1 MNITRF
7 SIKRPIGICMIYI
20 LVCVLGLISFFRIG
34 VELLPD
40 VDSKF
45 ISVIVNYPGAS
56 TESVEQQVTKPIED
70 ELSSISHFKQVR
82 SATRPGRAEIFVELD
97 SQADADMVA
106 IEATKKV
113 SRIRKNLPEDI
124 DEPAVLKRSSEEY
137 PIIQIAATSKDNLD
151 DIFALADSSFKE
163 RLQQAAGVADVDVTG
178 GRTKEVAIE
187 VDKDKLNYYGL
198 TLQDII
204 TAVRKENVIVSSGSV
219 YTDALE
225 KTVRLQAQYKDPEEI
240 QHLQLKGA
248 GGRYIELGQVANVQA
263 KDKRAVAYS
272 RVDGNEAVSLEIY
285 KASGANIVDTADGVL
300 QQLETLRKDYP
311 DYVFTVVY
319 DQSHFV
325 RDSLSNTLKTLLEGL
340 VTTGLVL
347 YLFLRGWKSSMA
359 VMIAIPT
366 SLIATFFL
374 MYLAGFTFNMMSLM
388 GMALCIGILV
398 DDSIVVLEN
407 IHRFLAMG
415 KSADVAAEEG
425 RNEIGMAAIA
435 MTLCDVVVFLPIA
448 FMQSATGQFFKQF
461 GMTIVFATL
470 MSLVVSFTLTPMLAS
485 RFYKNGVEEPKGKLW
500 SRLDALEAQTIAK
513 YDVLLRKCIEKPKKL
528 VLGVLAA
535 FATAIS
541 FTLALI
547 IAVAVALV
555 PLGIVGSEYMPRTDE
570 SAIQVNIEL
579 PTGFNAD
586 QTNEA
591 LLLFED
597 YLAKVPEIEHYMT
610 NVTTTQSM
618 GKLVIALKSSD
629 ERSKDV
635 WQVAQGIRS
644 FAKQN
649 LGEIKVRVNE
659 IQSSVTGVSG
669 GRNLV
674 RSPVQVEL
682 KGSDMDQLVA
692 DSAKVE
698 QIFASTAGLKDI
710 KNSYVKGMPELKVTV
725 DRDKLKY
732 YHATVNDVAQS
743 FNAAIGGRSAGVLA
757 NDVQNHG
764 NDTDIAVRFAGGSGY
779 DIEDVRAIP
788 VQTGRGS
795 VFLGDL
801 ADVEEGVGPI
811 TIRRVNKERIIN
823 IQCNL
828 TDRPLNEVVKEL
840 TQKLNA
846 AGLKSS
852 YAFSGQATTMNDS
865 FAEMAM
871 ALSLSL
877 LLIYLLLAVLYE
889 SVFTPFIRM
898 FSLPLGIIG
907 AIFCLLLTHNT
918 INLYSLIG
926 ILVMDGLVAKNGTL
940 LLDYTLTLIHEGM
953 TAKAAVIEAGKTR
966 LKPIFMTALT
976 MVVGMLPTALSLSAG
991 SETRVS
997 MAWVIIGGMI
1007 TSTVFTL
1014 LVLPI
1019 LFLWLKEKFP
1029 NRI

>member
-204 TAVRKENVIVSSGSV
+204 TAVRKENIIVSSGSV

-225 KTVRLQAQYKDPEEI
+225 KTVRLQAQYKAPEEI

-272 RVDGNEAVSLEIY
+272 RVDGNEAVSLEVY

-485 RFYKNGVEEPKGKLW
+485 HFYKNGVEEPKGKLW
-500 SRLDALEAQTIAK
+500 SRLDDFEAQTIAK
-513 YDVLLRKCIEKPKKL
+513 YDLLLRKCIEKPKKL

-535 FATAIS
+535 F
-541 FTLALI
+541 
-547 IAVAVALV
+547 AVAVALV

-779 DIEDVRAIP
+779 NIEDVRAIP

-846 AGLKSS
+846 AGLKST
-852 YAFSGQATTMNDS
+852 YEFSGQATTMNDS

-940 LLDYTLTLIHEGM
+940 LLDYTLTLMHEGM

-1029 NRI
+1029 SRI

>member
-137 PIIQIAATSKDNLD
+137 PIIQIAVTSKDNLD

-163 RLQQAAGVADVDVTG
+163 RLQQAAGVAVTG
-178 GRTKEVAIE
+178 GRAKEIAIE

-225 KTVRLQAQYKDPEEI
+225 KTVRLQAQYKAPEEI

-272 RVDGNEAVSLEIY
+272 RVDGNEAVSLEVY

-500 SRLDALEAQTIAK
+500 SRLDAFEAQTIAK
-513 YDVLLRKCIEKPKKL
+513 YDILLRKCIEKPKKL

-535 FATAIS
+535 F
-541 FTLALI
+541 
-547 IAVAVALV
+547 AVAVALV

-698 QIFASTAGLKDI
+698 QIFTSTAGLKDI

-907 AIFCLLLTHNT
+907 AVFCLLLTHNT

-940 LLDYTLTLIHEGM
+940 LLDYTLTLMHEGM

>member
-178 GRTKEVAIE
+178 GRAKEIAIE

-225 KTVRLQAQYKDPEEI
+225 KTVRLQAQYKAPEEI
-240 QHLQLKGA
+240 QHLQLKGT
-248 GGRYIELGQVANVQA
+248 GRYIELGQVANVQA

-272 RVDGNEAVSLEIY
+272 RVDGNEAVSLEVY

-448 FMQSATGQFFKQF
+448 FMQSATGQFFKPF

-500 SRLDALEAQTIAK
+500 HRLDSLEAQTIAK

-535 FATAIS
+535 F
-541 FTLALI
+541 
-547 IAVAVALV
+547 AVAVALV

-644 FAKQN
+644 FTKQN

-940 LLDYTLTLIHEGM
+940 LLDYTLTLMHEGM

-1029 NRI
+1029 NQI

>member
-178 GRTKEVAIE
+178 GRAKEIAIE

-225 KTVRLQAQYKDPEEI
+225 KTVRLQAQYKAPEEI

-272 RVDGNEAVSLEIY
+272 RVDGNEAVSLEVY

-500 SRLDALEAQTIAK
+500 SRLDAFEAQTIAK

-535 FATAIS
+535 F
-541 FTLALI
+541 
-547 IAVAVALV
+547 AVAVALV

-629 ERSKDV
+629 ERSRDV

-743 FNAAIGGRSAGVLA
+743 FNAAIGG
-757 NDVQNHG
+757 

-840 TQKLNA
+840 TQKLDA

-940 LLDYTLTLIHEGM
+940 LLDYTLTLMHEGM

-1019 LFLWLKEKFP
+1019 LFLWLKEKVP
-1029 NRI
+1029 SRI

>member
-7 SIKRPIGICMIYI
+7 SVKRPIGICMIYI
-20 LVCVLGLISFFRIG
+20 LVCVLGIISFFRIG

-40 VDSKF
+40 VDSKY
-45 ISVIVNYPGAS
+45 ISIIVNYPGAS

-82 SATRPGRAEIFVELD
+82 SATRPGRSEIFVELD
-97 SQADADMVA
+97 SQADADLVA

-124 DEPAVLKRSSEEY
+124 DEPAVLKRSSEEF
-137 PIIQIAATSKDNLD
+137 PIIQIAATAKDDLD
-151 DIFALADSSFKE
+151 DIFALADSTFKE

-178 GRTKEVAIE
+178 GRNKEIAIE
-187 VDKDKLNYYGL
+187 VDKNKLSYYGL

-204 TAVRKENVIVSSGSV
+204 SAVKKDNVIISSGSV
-219 YTDALE
+219 YTEALE
-225 KTVRLQAQYKDPEEI
+225 KTVRLSAQYKDAAELAK
-240 QHLQLKGA
+240 LQLKGR
-248 GGRYIELGQVANVQA
+248 GGKYIELGQLAHVQE
-263 KDKRAVAYS
+263 KDKRATAYS

-285 KASGANIVDTADGVL
+285 KASGANIVETADGVL
-300 QQLETLRKDYP
+300 RQLETLRKDYP
-311 DYVFTVVY
+311 DYTFTVVY

-340 VTTGLVL
+340 FTTGLVL
-347 YLFLRGWKSSMA
+347 YLFLRGWKSSLA

-407 IHRFLAMG
+407 IHRFLEKG
-415 KSADVAAEEG
+415 KSADEAAEEG
-425 RNEIGMAAIA
+425 RNEIGMAAVA

-485 RFYKNGVEEPKGKLW
+485 RFYKHGLEEPKGKLW
-500 SRLDALEAQTIAK
+500 SWLDNFEAQTITRYEK
-513 YDVLLRKCIEKPKKL
+513 LLRRCLEKPKKL
-528 VLGVLAA
+528 VLGVVVA
-535 FATAIS
+535 FIG
-541 FTLALI
+541 
-547 IAVAVALV
+547 AVALV

-570 SAIQVNIEL
+570 SAIQVNLEL
-579 PTGFNAD
+579 PTGYNAD

-591 LLLFED
+591 LLQFEQ
-597 YLAKVPEIEHYMT
+597 YLAKVPAIDHYMT

-618 GKLVIALKSSD
+618 GKLTVALKNTD
-629 ERSKDV
+629 ERSEDV

-644 FAKQN
+644 FARQN
-649 LGEIKVRVNE
+649 MGDIKVRVNE

-682 KGSDMDQLVA
+682 KGSDMDQLLA
-692 DSAKVE
+692 DSEKVE
-698 QIFASTAGLKDI
+698 QIFASTKGLKDI

-725 DRDKLKY
+725 DRDKLQY
-732 YHATVNDVAQS
+732 YQATVNDIAQS

-757 NDVQNHG
+757 NDAANRG

-779 DIEDVRAIP
+779 DLEDVRAIP
-788 VQTGRGS
+788 VETGKGS

-801 ADVEEGVGPI
+801 AQVEEGVGPI

-840 TQKLNA
+840 TQKLDA

-865 FAEMAM
+865 FEEMTM
-871 ALSLSL
+871 ALALSL

-898 FSLPLGIIG
+898 FSLPLGIVG
-907 AIFCLLLTHNT
+907 AIICLFLTHNT

-940 LLDYTLTLIHEGM
+940 LLDYTLTLIHGGM
-953 TAKAAVIEAGKTR
+953 DAKSAVIEAGKTR
-966 LKPIFMTALT
+966 LKPIFMTAAT

-1014 LVLPI
+1014 LIIPI

-1029 NRI
+1029 SKI

>member
-137 PIIQIAATSKDNLD
+137 PIIQIAVTSKDNLD

-178 GRTKEVAIE
+178 GRAKEVAIE

-225 KTVRLQAQYKDPEEI
+225 KTAQYKAPEEI
-240 QHLQLKGA
+240 QHLQLKGT

-272 RVDGNEAVSLEIY
+272 RVDGNEAVSLEVY

-300 QQLETLRKDYP
+300 HQLETLRKDYP

-470 MSLVVSFTLTPMLAS
+470 MSLIVSFTLTPMLAS

-500 SRLDALEAQTIAK
+500 SRLDDFEAQTIAK

-535 FATAIS
+535 F
-541 FTLALI
+541 
-547 IAVAVALV
+547 AVAVALV

-698 QIFASTAGLKDI
+698 QIFTSTAGLKDI

-940 LLDYTLTLIHEGM
+940 LLDYTLTLMHEGM

>member
-20 LVCVLGLISFFRIG
+20 LVCILGLISFFRLG

-151 DIFALADSSFKE
+151 DTFALADSSFKE

-178 GRTKEVAIE
+178 GRAKEIAIE

-225 KTVRLQAQYKDPEEI
+225 KTVRLQAQYKAPEEI
-240 QHLQLKGA
+240 QHLKGT

-272 RVDGNEAVSLEIY
+272 RVDGNEAVSLEVY

-500 SRLDALEAQTIAK
+500 SRLDAFEAQTIAK

-528 VLGVLAA
+528 VLGVAVA
-535 FATAIS
+535 FAA
-541 FTLALI
+541 
-547 IAVAVALV
+547 AVALV

-940 LLDYTLTLIHEGM
+940 LLDYTLTLMHEGM

-1029 NRI
+1029 SRI

>member
-7 SIKRPIGICMIYI
+7 SIQRPIGICMIYI

-40 VDSKF
+40 VDSKY
-45 ISVIVNYPGAS
+45 ISIIVNYPGAS

-82 SATRPGRAEIFVELD
+82 SATRPGRSEIFVELD
-97 SQADADMVA
+97 SQADADLVA

-124 DEPAVLKRSSEEY
+124 DEPAVLKRSSEEF
-137 PIIQIAATSKDNLD
+137 PIIQIAAASKDDLD
-151 DIFALADSSFKE
+151 DIFALAESTFKE

-178 GRTKEVAIE
+178 GRDKEIAIE
-187 VDKDKLNYYGL
+187 VDKDRLNYYGL

-204 TAVRKENVIVSSGSV
+204 TAVKKENVIISSGSV
-219 YTDALE
+219 YTDSLE
-225 KTVRLQAQYKDPEEI
+225 KTVRLQAQYKEAKELN
-240 QHLQLKGA
+240 QLQLRA
-248 GGRYIELGQVANVQA
+248 GNGQYIELGQLANVQA
-263 KDKRAVAYS
+263 KDKRATAYS

-285 KASGANIVDTADGVL
+285 KASGANIVETADGVL
-300 QQLETLRKDYP
+300 KQLEGLRRDYP
-311 DYVFTVVY
+311 DYAFTVVY

-340 VTTGLVL
+340 FTTGLVL
-347 YLFLRGWKSSMA
+347 YLFLRGWKSSLA

-407 IHRFLAMG
+407 IHRFLAQG
-415 KSADVAAEEG
+415 KDAATAAEEG
-425 RNEIGMAAIA
+425 RNEIGMAAVA
-435 MTLCDVVVFLPIA
+435 MTLCDIVVFLPIA

-485 RFYKNGVEEPKGKLW
+485 RFYKQGLEEPKGSIW
-500 SRLDALEAQTIAK
+500 SWLDRLEAQTLVK
-513 YDVLLRKCIEKPKKL
+513 YESLLRHCLDRPKKL
-528 VLGVLAA
+528 VLGVAIA
-535 FATAIS
+535 FVA
-541 FTLALI
+541 
-547 IAVAVALV
+547 AVALV

-570 SAIQVNIEL
+570 SAIQVNLEL
-579 PTGFNAD
+579 PTGYNAD

-591 LLLFED
+591 LLAFEQ
-597 YLAKVPEIEHYMT
+597 YLSKIPEIDHYMT

-618 GKLVIALKSSD
+618 GKITIALKGSD
-629 ERSKDV
+629 ERSRDV

-644 FAKQN
+644 FARQSM
-649 LGEIKVRVNE
+649 GEIKVRVNE

-669 GRNLV
+669 GRTLV

-682 KGSDMDQLVA
+682 KGSDMEQLLA
-692 DSAKVE
+692 DSEKVE
-698 QIFASTAGLKDI
+698 KIFAETAGLKDI

-725 DRDKLKY
+725 DRDKLQY
-732 YHATVNDVAQS
+732 YQATVNDIAQS

-757 NDVQNHG
+757 NDAANRG
-764 NDTDIAVRFAGGSGY
+764 NDTDITVRFAGGSGFNL
-779 DIEDVRAIP
+779 DDVRAIP
-788 VQTGRGS
+788 VQTGKGRA
-795 VFLGDL
+795 FLGDL
-801 ADVEEGVGPI
+801 ADVEESVGPI

-840 TQKLNA
+840 TQRLDA

-865 FAEMAM
+865 FEEMTM
-871 ALSLSL
+871 ALALSL

-907 AIFCLLLTHNT
+907 AVLCLLVTHNT

-940 LLDYTLTLIHEGM
+940 LLDYTLTLMHEGM
-953 TAKAAVIEAGKTR
+953 EARAAVIEAGKTR
-966 LKPIFMTALT
+966 LKPIFMTAMT

-997 MAWVIIGGMI
+997 MAWVIIGGML
-1007 TSTVFTL
+1007 TSTIFTL
-1014 LVLPI
+1014 LIIPI
-1019 LFLWLKEKFP
+1019 LFLWLKERFP
-1029 NRI
+1029 KRI

>member
-1 MNITRF
+1 M
-7 SIKRPIGICMIYI
+7 
-20 LVCVLGLISFFRIG
+20 
-34 VELLPD
+34 
-40 VDSKF
+40 
-45 ISVIVNYPGAS
+45 
-56 TESVEQQVTKPIED
+56 
-70 ELSSISHFKQVR
+70 
-82 SATRPGRAEIFVELD
+82 
-97 SQADADMVA
+97 
-106 IEATKKV
+106 
-113 SRIRKNLPEDI
+113 
-124 DEPAVLKRSSEEY
+124 
-137 PIIQIAATSKDNLD
+137 
-151 DIFALADSSFKE
+151 
-163 RLQQAAGVADVDVTG
+163 
-178 GRTKEVAIE
+178 
-187 VDKDKLNYYGL
+187 
-198 TLQDII
+198 
-204 TAVRKENVIVSSGSV
+204 
-219 YTDALE
+219 
-225 KTVRLQAQYKDPEEI
+225 
-240 QHLQLKGA
+240 
-248 GGRYIELGQVANVQA
+248 
-263 KDKRAVAYS
+263 
-272 RVDGNEAVSLEIY
+272 
-285 KASGANIVDTADGVL
+285 
-300 QQLETLRKDYP
+300 
-311 DYVFTVVY
+311 
-319 DQSHFV
+319 
-325 RDSLSNTLKTLLEGL
+325 
-340 VTTGLVL
+340 
-347 YLFLRGWKSSMA
+347 
-359 VMIAIPT
+359 
-366 SLIATFFL
+366 
-374 MYLAGFTFNMMSLM
+374 
-388 GMALCIGILV
+388 
-398 DDSIVVLEN
+398 
-407 IHRFLAMG
+407 
-415 KSADVAAEEG
+415 
-425 RNEIGMAAIA
+425 
-435 MTLCDVVVFLPIA
+435 
-448 FMQSATGQFFKQF
+448 
-461 GMTIVFATL
+461 
-470 MSLVVSFTLTPMLAS
+470 
-485 RFYKNGVEEPKGKLW
+485 
-500 SRLDALEAQTIAK
+500 
-513 YDVLLRKCIEKPKKL
+513 
-528 VLGVLAA
+528 LGVLAA
-535 FATAIS
+535 F
-541 FTLALI
+541 
-547 IAVAVALV
+547 AVAVALV

-579 PTGFNAD
+579 PTGYNAD

-629 ERSKDV
+629 ERSRDV

-779 DIEDVRAIP
+779 NIEDVRAIP

-846 AGLKSS
+846 AGLKST
-852 YAFSGQATTMNDS
+852 YEFSGQATTMNDS

-871 ALSLSL
+871 ALLLSL

-940 LLDYTLTLIHEGM
+940 LLDYTLTLMHEGM

-1029 NRI
+1029 SRI

>member
-225 KTVRLQAQYKDPEEI
+225 KTVRLQAQYKAPEEI

-272 RVDGNEAVSLEIY
+272 RVDGNEAVSLEVY

-500 SRLDALEAQTIAK
+500 SRLDDFEAQTIAK

-535 FATAIS
+535 F
-541 FTLALI
+541 
-547 IAVAVALV
+547 AVAVALV

-635 WQVAQGIRS
+635 WQVAQEIRS

-682 KGSDMDQLVA
+682 KGSDIDQLVA

-732 YHATVNDVAQS
+732 FHATVNDVAQS
-743 FNAAIGGRSAGVLA
+743 FNAAIGGRS
-757 NDVQNHG
+757 
-764 NDTDIAVRFAGGSGY
+764 
-779 DIEDVRAIP
+779 
-788 VQTGRGS
+788 
-795 VFLGDL
+795 

-846 AGLKSS
+846 AGLKST
-852 YAFSGQATTMNDS
+852 YEFSGQATTMNDS

-871 ALSLSL
+871 ALLLSL

-940 LLDYTLTLIHEGM
+940 LLDYTLTLMHEGM

-1029 NRI
+1029 SRI

>member
-7 SIKRPIGICMIYI
+7 SVQRPIGICMIYI
-20 LVCVLGLISFFRIG
+20 LICVLGIISFFRIG

-40 VDSKF
+40 VDSKY
-45 ISVIVNYPGAS
+45 ISIIVNYPGAS

-70 ELSSISHFKQVR
+70 ELSSLSHFKQVR
-82 SATRPGRAEIFVELD
+82 SATRPGRSEIFVELD
-97 SQADADMVA
+97 SQADADLVA

-124 DEPAVLKRSSEEY
+124 DEPAVLKRSSEEF
-137 PIIQIAATSKDNLD
+137 PIIQIAATSKDDLD
-151 DIFALADSSFKE
+151 DIFSLAESTFKE

-178 GRTKEVAIE
+178 GRNKEIAIE

-204 TAVRKENVIVSSGSV
+204 TAVKKDNVIISSGSV
-219 YTDALE
+219 YTAALE
-225 KTVRLQAQYKDPEEI
+225 KTVRLQAQYKDADEI
-240 QHLQLKGA
+240 AHLELRGA
-248 GGRYIELGQVANVQA
+248 GGKYIELGQLAKVQA
-263 KDKRAVAYS
+263 QDKRATAYS

-285 KASGANIVDTADGVL
+285 KASGANIVETADGVL
-300 QQLETLRKDYP
+300 KQLESLRKDYP
-311 DYVFTVVY
+311 DYAFTVVY

-340 VTTGLVL
+340 FTTGLVL
-347 YLFLRGWKSSMA
+347 YLFLRGWKSSLA

-407 IHRFLAMG
+407 IHRFLEQG

-425 RNEIGMAAIA
+425 RNEIGMAAVA

-485 RFYKNGVEEPKGKLW
+485 RFYKHGLEEPKGKIW
-500 SRLDALEAQTIAK
+500 SWLDNFEAKTIVK
-513 YDVLLRKCIEKPKKL
+513 YEALLRRCLAKPKKL
-528 VLGVLAA
+528 VLGVAVA
-535 FATAIS
+535 FVA
-541 FTLALI
+541 
-547 IAVAVALV
+547 AVALV

-570 SAIQVNIEL
+570 SAIQVNLEL
-579 PTGFNAD
+579 PTGYNAD

-591 LLLFED
+591 LLAFEQ
-597 YLAKVPEIEHYMT
+597 YLAKIPEIDHYMT

-618 GKLVIALKSSD
+618 GKITVALKNSD

-635 WQVAQGIRS
+635 WQVAQGIRT
-644 FAKQN
+644 FARQSM
-649 LGEIKVRVNE
+649 GEIKVRVNE

-669 GRNLV
+669 GRTLV

-682 KGSDMDQLVA
+682 KGSDMDELLA
-692 DSAKVE
+692 DSEKVE
-698 QIFASTAGLKDI
+698 KIFAETAGLKDI
-710 KNSYVKGMPELKVTV
+710 KNSYVKGMPELKVKV
-725 DRDKLKY
+725 DRDRLQY
-732 YHATVNDVAQS
+732 YHATVNDIAQS

-757 NDVQNHG
+757 NDAANRG

-779 DIEDVRAIP
+779 SLDEVRAIP
-788 VQTGRGS
+788 VQTGKGS
-795 VFLGDL
+795 VFLSDL

-840 TQKLNA
+840 TQKLDA

-865 FAEMAM
+865 FEEMAM
-871 ALSLSL
+871 ALALSL

-907 AIFCLLLTHNT
+907 AVLCLLVTHNT

-940 LLDYTLTLIHEGM
+940 LLDYTLTLMHAGM
-953 TAKAAVIEAGKTR
+953 DAKAAVIEAGKTR
-966 LKPIFMTALT
+966 LKPIFMTAMT

-997 MAWVIIGGMI
+997 MAWVIIGGML
-1007 TSTVFTL
+1007 TSTIFTL
-1014 LVLPI
+1014 LIIPI
-1019 LFLWLKEKFP
+1019 LFLWIKEKFP
-1029 NRI
+1029 NKI

>member
-137 PIIQIAATSKDNLD
+137 PIIQIAVTSKDNLD

-178 GRTKEVAIE
+178 GRAKEIAIE

-225 KTVRLQAQYKDPEEI
+225 KTVRLQAQYKAPEEI
-240 QHLQLKGA
+240 QHLQLKGT

-272 RVDGNEAVSLEIY
+272 RVDGNEAVSLEVY

-500 SRLDALEAQTIAK
+500 SRLDAFEAQTIAK
-513 YDVLLRKCIEKPKKL
+513 YDILLRKCIEKPKKL

-535 FATAIS
+535 F
-541 FTLALI
+541 
-547 IAVAVALV
+547 AVAVALV

-732 YHATVNDVAQS
+732 YHATVNDVAPS
-743 FNAAIGGRSAGVLA
+743 
-757 NDVQNHG
+757 
-764 NDTDIAVRFAGGSGY
+764 
-779 DIEDVRAIP
+779 
-788 VQTGRGS
+788 
-795 VFLGDL
+795 
-801 ADVEEGVGPI
+801 
-811 TIRRVNKERIIN
+811 
-823 IQCNL
+823 
-828 TDRPLNEVVKEL
+828 
-840 TQKLNA
+840 
-846 AGLKSS
+846 
-852 YAFSGQATTMNDS
+852 
-865 FAEMAM
+865 
-871 ALSLSL
+871 
-877 LLIYLLLAVLYE
+877 
-889 SVFTPFIRM
+889 
-898 FSLPLGIIG
+898 
-907 AIFCLLLTHNT
+907 
-918 INLYSLIG
+918 
-926 ILVMDGLVAKNGTL
+926 
-940 LLDYTLTLIHEGM
+940 
-953 TAKAAVIEAGKTR
+953 
-966 LKPIFMTALT
+966 
-976 MVVGMLPTALSLSAG
+976 
-991 SETRVS
+991 
-997 MAWVIIGGMI
+997 
-1007 TSTVFTL
+1007 
-1014 LVLPI
+1014 
-1019 LFLWLKEKFP
+1019 LKEHA
-1029 NRI
+1029 II

>member
-198 TLQDII
+198 TLQAII

-225 KTVRLQAQYKDPEEI
+225 KTVRLQAQYKAPEEI

-248 GGRYIELGQVANVQA
+248 GGKYIELGQVANVQA

-272 RVDGNEAVSLEIY
+272 RVDGNEAVSLEVY

-500 SRLDALEAQTIAK
+500 SRLDAFEAQTIAK

-535 FATAIS
+535 FA
-541 FTLALI
+541 
-547 IAVAVALV
+547 VAV
-555 PLGIVGSEYMPRTDE
+555 LGIVGSEYMPRTDE

-940 LLDYTLTLIHEGM
+940 LLDYTLTLMHEGM

-997 MAWVIIGGMI
+997 MAWVIVGGMI

-1029 NRI
+1029 SRI

>member
-1 MNITRF
+1 M
-7 SIKRPIGICMIYI
+7 
-20 LVCVLGLISFFRIG
+20 
-34 VELLPD
+34 
-40 VDSKF
+40 
-45 ISVIVNYPGAS
+45 
-56 TESVEQQVTKPIED
+56 
-70 ELSSISHFKQVR
+70 
-82 SATRPGRAEIFVELD
+82 
-97 SQADADMVA
+97 
-106 IEATKKV
+106 
-113 SRIRKNLPEDI
+113 
-124 DEPAVLKRSSEEY
+124 
-137 PIIQIAATSKDNLD
+137 
-151 DIFALADSSFKE
+151 
-163 RLQQAAGVADVDVTG
+163 
-178 GRTKEVAIE
+178 
-187 VDKDKLNYYGL
+187 
-198 TLQDII
+198 
-204 TAVRKENVIVSSGSV
+204 RKENVIISSGSV

-225 KTVRLQAQYKDPEEI
+225 KTVRLQAQYKAPEEI

-272 RVDGNEAVSLEIY
+272 RVDGNEAVSLEVY

-500 SRLDALEAQTIAK
+500 SRLDTFEAQTIAK
-513 YDVLLRKCIEKPKKL
+513 YDILLRKCIEKPKKL

-535 FATAIS
+535 F
-541 FTLALI
+541 
-547 IAVAVALV
+547 AVAVALV

-710 KNSYVKGMPELKVTV
+710 KNSYVKGMPELKVKV

-764 NDTDIAVRFAGGSGY
+764 NDTDIAVRFGGGSGY

-940 LLDYTLTLIHEGM
+940 LLDYTLTLMHEGM

-966 LKPIFMTALT
+966 LKPIFMTAMT

-1019 LFLWLKEKFP
+1019 LFLWLKEKVP